1 MLNKKT
7 ILAVVPARVGSK
19 GIKLKNLK
27 KIKNK
32 SLIKI
37 VGIFIKKCKFIDKVI
52 VSTDSNKYRKIAERY
67 GAEAPFL
74 RPKKISKDNSLDV
87 DFFKHSLNWL
97 KKNRNYKPDLIIHL
111 RPTSPLRK
119 VSTLSKAINIMLKNK
134 KIDSLRS
141 ISLSKENIFK
151 VWYKKEKNYL
161 KPVIK
166 NHTKFKEPYN
176 APRQYLENTYIQNA
190 TYDVFRPRLLK
201 KNLISGKNI
210 FGFVTNENIDI
221 DDINDLKNLIRS
233 RKLKNFKDY
242 IMSK

>member
-1 MLNKKT
+1 MYQQTQKK
-7 ILAVVPARVGSK
+7 
-19 GIKLKNLK
+19 
-27 KIKNK
+27 
-32 SLIKI
+32 
-37 VGIFIKKCKFIDKVI
+37 
-52 VSTDSNKYRKIAERY
+52 KYRQIAKSY
-67 GAEAPFL
+67 GAEVPFL
-74 RPKKISKDNSLDV
+74 RPKKISKDKSLDV
-87 DFFKHSLNWL
+87 DFFKHCVNWL
-97 KKNRNYKPDLIIHL
+97 EKNSKYKPDLIVHL

-119 VSTLSKAINIMLKNK
+119 LSTLNKAIKIMLNNK

-141 ISLSKENIFK
+141 ISPSKENIFK
-151 VWYKKEKNYL
+151 VWYKKEKNYI

-176 APRQYLENTYIQNA
+176 APRQDLESTYIQNA

-210 FGFVTNENIDI
+210 FGLITNENIDI